1 MDELAHAGLG
11 PRPFARWADP
21 EDTAV
26 PSSKVPVWL
35 VRRLGGLTPSPAVPV
50 SDIPVPPSA
59 LPPAAADALRS
70 AVGTAHVDLDA
81 PARLAHAGGQ
91 SYLDLVRRRAGHEVA
106 VPDAVVSPGSHD
118 EVAAVLAV
126 AGEHGFAVVPYG
138 GGTSVVGGVEP
149 VGGVGG
155 SVPGGPP
162 RRAVVTLDLARMD
175 ALVAVDE
182 VSRTATFQPGV
193 TGPRAEALLA
203 PYGLTLG
210 HVPQSFARATLGGYV
225 ATRSAGQASTG
236 YGRLDELVVA
246 LRLATPVGEVRAG
259 TGTPNA
265 AGPDL
270 RAVFVGSEG
279 AFGVVTEVTLRV
291 RPRPVE
297 HRYEMWVF
305 PSFEQGL
312 AAVRAFAQDCSRPPD
327 VVRLS
332 DEEETRTTL
341 ATQGAAG
348 RALAV
353 YVRTRAG
360 RTPAVCVLGWEGAA
374 GTTSEARSAVLPVLR
389 AHDAI
394 RVGARAGQ
402 AWRRHRF
409 AGPHQR
415 DVLLDAGALVET
427 VETATDWADLT
438 GLYAAVSTALATSV
452 AGCGT
457 PPLVFAHVSHIY
469 PTGASLYFTVLA
481 RRLADPAAAVA
492 QWADAKAAA
501 SEAIRSAGGTITH
514 HHAVGRTHAP
524 YLEGEI
530 GPVGAR
536 VLAAVK
542 AALDPAGILNPGVLV
557 QPPGEPPSGRDGVR
571 PEE

>member
-59 LPPAAADALRS
+59 LPPAAADALRA
-70 AVGTAHVDLDA
+70 AVGAAHVGTDA

-91 SYLDLVRRRAGHEVA
+91 SYLDLLRRRTGVEVA
-106 VPDAVVSPGSHD
+106 MPDAVVSPGSHD
-118 EVAAVLAV
+118 EVAAVLSA

-149 VGGVGG
+149 VRGTTPDGQ
-155 SVPGGPP
+155 P
-162 RRAVVTLDLARMD
+162 RRAVVTLDLSRMD
-175 ALVAVDE
+175 ALVGVDE

-203 PYGLTLG
+203 PHGLTLG

-236 YGRLDELVVA
+236 YGRLDDLVVA

-270 RAVFVGSEG
+270 RAMFVGSEG

-291 RPRPVE
+291 RPAPAER
-297 HRYEMWVF
+297 RYELWAF
-305 PSFEQGL
+305 PSFERGL
-312 AAVRAFAQDCSRPPD
+312 AAVRAFAQDCLRPPD

-332 DEEETRTTL
+332 DEEETRVTL

-348 RALAV
+348 RALSMF
-353 YVRTRAG
+353 VRARAG

-374 GTTSEARSAVLPVLR
+374 GTTSDARSAVLPVLR

-394 RVGARAGQ
+394 RVGTRAGQ

-415 DVLLDAGALVET
+415 DVLLDAGALAET
-427 VETATDWADLT
+427 VETATCWANLPD
-438 GLYAAVSTALATSV
+438 LYAAVRTALTTSLD
-452 AGCGT
+452 GSGT

-481 RRLADPAAAVA
+481 RRLADPAAALA
-492 QWADAKAAA
+492 QWSDAKEAA
-501 SEAIRSAGGTITH
+501 SAAIRAAGGTITH
-514 HHAVGRTHAP
+514 HHAVGRTHLP
-524 YLEGEI
+524 HLVGEI
-530 GPVGAR
+530 GPVGTR
-536 VLAAVK
+536 VLVAVK

-557 QPPGEPPSGRDGVR
+557 EPPSGADGDGVR
-571 PEE
+571 PRE